1 MVLGGVDC
9 TSLAPTIE
17 LSVLLLALMALLEVL
32 VLVVVVPIKDWI
44 GSDGHGCKYA
54 EIATF
59 LVKIKGR

>member
-1 MVLGGVDC
+1 MVLGGVGR
-9 TSLAPTIE
+9 TSLAP
-17 LSVLLLALMALLEVL
+17 SVLLLALMALLEVL